1 VSPSTGFRSWGGSL
15 VTPCLSSA
23 VRALKR
29 LWELDPV
36 PERDEA
42 TTPLFRWRGSALPID
57 DVRRMVKALM
67 GRLGLPMA
75 CYGAHSL
82 RIGGATAGLAAGVSE
97 LALRTAGRWSSD
109 CYKLYA
115 RANRQAAARLS
126 LVIGST
132 EFDDLEREQ
141 FIDEELMLTTASVGA
156 RGLAA
161 DEPGVDDEMI
171 ADALAGDTDSSD
183 SE

>member
-1 VSPSTGFRSWGGSL
+1 
-15 VTPCLSSA
+15 

-42 TTPLFRWRGSALPID
+42 TTPLFRWRGSALRID

-82 RIGGATAGLAAGVSE
+82 RE